1 METVITDFINY
12 LNKTKKTS
20 HNTEI
25 SYRRDLKKLFQF
37 LQDHEV
43 KDLAGVTET
52 QLESYI
58 LYMEK
63 KKFASSTVSRSV
75 ASIRAFFQYLYREG
89 MIDKDV
95 SGELK
100 SPKVEK
106 KTPEILSVE
115 EVDML
120 LEQPDTRTPKGMR
133 DRAMLELLY
142 ATGMRVSE
150 LIHLKLEDL
159 NLTLEYVTCSDGD
172 RERSIPFGSV
182 CRKAL
187 SRYLDSA
194 REALLQGKES
204 AYLFTNCSGGAM
216 SRQGF
221 WKLLKG
227 YASSAGITG
236 DITPHTLRHSFAAH
250 MLQNGA
256 DIKSVQEML
265 GHSYISTT
273 QIYLNLNMN
282 KMRDVYIKAHPRK

>member
-1 METVITDFINY
+1 
-12 LNKTKKTS
+12 
-20 HNTEI
+20 
-25 SYRRDLKKLFQF
+25 
-37 LQDHEV
+37 
-43 KDLAGVTET
+43 
-52 QLESYI
+52 
-58 LYMEK
+58 MEK

-120 LEQPDTRTPKGMR
+120 LEQPDIRTPKGMR

-204 AYLFTNCSGGAM
+204 VYLFTNCSGGAM

-236 DITPHTLRHSFAAH
+236 DITPHSAPFICGSYAAERSGYQECTGDAGTFLYFH
-250 MLQNGA
+250 DADLSESEHEQNAGCIYQGA
-256 DIKSVQEML
+256 SAKIIQLIVKTEK
-265 GHSYISTT
+265 G
-273 QIYLNLNMN
+273 
-282 KMRDVYIKAHPRK
+282 